1 MRTHMKHHPKNFI
14 TNYEADRIIEAI
26 GPEIAER
33 MIRVGKNY
41 DIINR

>member
-14 TNYEADRIIEAI
+14 TNYEADRIIESI